1 MTELPTGSLVGL
13 VMFALVLGIVLGR
26 SARFMRALGSMH
38 ASAHGGAATGGAAT
52 AHQSVSTVVVVD
64 RDGQPVVDGRYV
76 LDAEVLAPP
85 AELSAGERPLGVDV
99 DAWAAERAYEYAEDP
114 R

>member
-1 MTELPTGSLVGL
+1 VTELPTGSLVGL

-26 SARFMRALGSMH
+26 SARFMRALGTMH

-52 AHQSVSTVVVVD
+52 AHQTVSTVVVVD
-64 RDGQPVVDGRYV
+64 RDGQPIVDGRYV
-76 LDAEVLAPP
+76 LDAELAAP
-85 AELSAGERPLGVDV
+85 
-99 DAWAAERAYEYAEDP
+99 AAEITRGDADDIMWDVPASAHGRFNGTEVS